1 MEPFFNSRHDPQQPK
16 PWQHSYRIKNE
27 PLDMIKKTPK
37 AAKIGAQQPAAS
49 TEAPPKTK
57 RSHRVS
63 QPRRSGIALAKLQ
76 FNVPTSVR
84 KKLEAARERHDSSL
98 SELLAGAVQRCLRDD
113 VWSPKARN
121 SVSRNRTIVPPSELV
136 DMSNRLLELAMVLEQ
151 LMSSATD
158 HSDLEAA
165 SRVYL
170 DARVKLSEMRES
182 YGC

>member
-1 MEPFFNSRHDPQQPK
+1 MKKAKTAENQGKSAGAPK
-16 PWQHSYRIKNE
+16 DS
-27 PLDMIKKTPK
+27 TPT
-37 AAKIGAQQPAAS
+37 AKS
-49 TEAPPKTK
+49 
-57 RSHRVS
+57 SNRVS
-63 QPRRSGIALAKLQ
+63 QPRKRGVVLTKVQ
-76 FNVPTSVR
+76 FNVPTSIR
-84 KKLEAARERHDSSL
+84 KKLEAAKQRHDSSL
-98 SELLAGAVQRCLRDD
+98 SELLVGAVQRCVRDD

-158 HSDLEAA
+158 QSDLEAA

>member
-1 MEPFFNSRHDPQQPK
+1 
-16 PWQHSYRIKNE
+16 
-27 PLDMIKKTPK
+27 MIKKTPK

>member
-1 MEPFFNSRHDPQQPK
+1 
-16 PWQHSYRIKNE
+16 
-27 PLDMIKKTPK
+27 MIKKTPK
-37 AAKIGAQQPAAS
+37 AAKIGTLNAAAPM
-49 TEAPPKTK
+49 EATQKTK
-57 RSHRVS
+57 RSNRVS
-63 QPRRSGIALAKLQ
+63 QPRRRGIALAKLQ

-136 DMSNRLLELAMVLEQ
+136 DMSNRLLELGMVLEQ
-151 LMSSATD
+151 LMWTVAD
-158 HSDLEAA
+158 QAELDIAR
-165 SRVYL
+165 RVHL
-170 DARVKLSEMRES
+170 DASVKLQEMRET